1 MPSHVLDIPAN
12 YAAFLASLQERIR
25 GAQVRAVLSVNREL
39 VLLYWQIGREILSQQ
54 DAQGWGAKVIDRL
67 SQDLRQAF
75 PEMKG
80 FSARNLKYM
89 RAFAEA
95 WPDEQFVQEMLA
107 QITWYHN
114 VALLE
119 KLDLPPDRVWYARKA
134 IENGWSRAILVHQID
149 TKLHERLG
157 SAQSNFARTLP
168 APQSE
173 LAQQLLKDPYT
184 FDFLSLGEEA
194 HERDL
199 ERALIEHLR
208 AFLLGLGLGFAFVGN
223 QYHLEIGGQDFYLD
237 LLFYHFRLRC
247 FVVVDLKIGTFQ
259 PDDAGKMN
267 FYLSAMDDLLRGE
280 QDQPS
285 IGLILCRE
293 KNRVIVEYALR
304 DLGKPIGISAY
315 QLTRALPEGF
325 RGSLP
330 TIEDLEAEL
339 SQNQETV

>member
-1 MPSHVLDIPAN
+1 MASSELEIPFN

-25 GAQVRAVLSVNREL
+25 GAQARAVLSVNREL
-39 VLLYWQIGREILSQQ
+39 VLLYWQIGREILAQQ
-54 DAQGWGAKVIDRL
+54 GAQGWGARVVDRL
-67 SQDLRQAF
+67 SQDLRRAF

-89 RAFAEA
+89 RAFAQA
-95 WPDEQFVQEMLA
+95 WPDEAFVQEVLA

-114 VALLE
+114 IAVLE
-119 KLDLPPDRVWYARKA
+119 KLDLPSDRVWYARKA
-134 IENGWSRAILVHQID
+134 IENGWSRNILAHQID
-149 TKLHERLG
+149 TRLHERLG
-157 SAQSNFARTLP
+157 AAQSNFARTLP

-194 HERDL
+194 YERDL

-208 AFLLGLGLGFAFVGN
+208 AFLLELGIGFAFIGS

-237 LLFYHFRLRC
+237 LLFYHFRLHC
-247 FVVVDLKIGTFQ
+247 FVVIDLKTGAFE
-259 PDDAGKMN
+259 PEDAGKMN
-267 FYLSAMDDLLRGE
+267 FYLSGVDDRLRGE
-280 QDQPS
+280 SDQPA

-304 DLGKPIGISAY
+304 DLGKPIGVSAY
-315 QLTRALPEGF
+315 ELTRALPETL
-325 RGSLP
+325 RGNLP
-330 TIEDLEAEL
+330 TIEELEAAL
-339 SQNQETV
+339 SPDQETA